1 MRSIHSVTNTVQT
14 LHVIYSDSSCECT
27 MLPTPFISLPG
38 QKTDDVYSAYSAHLI
53 VSNGPIGHR
62 IQALENA
69 VPDIGAKL
77 QDLLEQVGW
86 KLHVFVGD
94 AAKTNSAIF
103 RIQKRR
109 QLAAGTKRKLSIQV
123 KCLLHQIC
131 LVRRPSILAIDSY
144 WSTVVR
150 LAHLFENWS
159 FKRQFGISLLHI
171 LKQPGIAV
179 SEFPD
184 EMSNWKLRA
193 DWLVKGR
200 KVVEQ
205 VSKAEFPQ
213 SVIMVDVIVNALEYG
228 SNALFKRTSLL
239 TRMSNLGSHH
249 PEYTTLAKEC
259 MERFLDMAS
268 GSFGKRLVERTVLLL
283 DDGLQEMIDLGGF
296 SPTPERLVLFFRLIV
311 SCMSDLW
318 RRMIFEFSR
327 YPWKWFDIL
336 AQDLSLKQ
344 FVEKFDQVQAQST
357 SHCCSCVDSE
367 FSQVILAEC
376 LTSLSKEPMHEQY
389 RIYND
394 VKQVL
399 QQEKNLR
406 VQTAAHRAVRSLS
419 GWNIF
424 QRENTQGVQMGTAEY
439 KSHLQNLSAQWKS
452 LSQDDKAAWNI
463 QARHEQMCREELV
476 GTPLPAKGEGM
487 SELDLAVGRKGRS
500 KLSGKRLQLN
510 TELYNQHFLWST
522 PTQLGDGDGA
532 LKAELIDV
540 KSPDDQV
547 SAFLRDTIHAV
558 YQDVAGDNSEN
569 TEDLADSSLDCFPG
583 GLCRSGCH
591 FDKANQFVYRL
602 HKELDERKIKS
613 GSLLTLTLTDH
624 HHTHVFFS
632 GITLK
637 KPLLQTAILA
647 SIQDDV
653 VSFQQDPNSSI
664 PCITTTHH
672 MFLQMLETG
681 STATSVHVE
690 HWLYKP
696 IIDDTKALRVNADHI
711 LTSFTVDI
719 ASSKSVS
726 RKRPIK
732 LPFGLKE
739 IRKPRKRKTEAGAG
753 AKHQAKRRR
762 IQDPTDDLP
771 CECDS
776 DSGSDSNSSSGN
788 PSDIDGSGEVAPL
801 FEEDNEVEP
810 ISEIMENEMKAEWQV
825 AEEIQEADKNKARLA
840 KYTQGEGTAATAE
853 SKNKTKTFF
862 SQRLGLGCGSIAPT
876 GRAKC
881 YHCKVLI
888 GRDTIRFEWY
898 WNKLRPNGWL
908 HNHCLI
914 ETAQKFELLDETM
927 RQLDE
932 LTSASSSS
940 DNTVREESARILA
953 SMRRKTS

>member
-1 MRSIHSVTNTVQT
+1 M
-14 LHVIYSDSSCECT
+14 
-27 MLPTPFISLPG
+27 
-38 QKTDDVYSAYSAHLI
+38 
-53 VSNGPIGHR
+53 
-62 IQALENA
+62 
-69 VPDIGAKL
+69 
-77 QDLLEQVGW
+77 
-86 KLHVFVGD
+86 
-94 AAKTNSAIF
+94 
-103 RIQKRR
+103 
-109 QLAAGTKRKLSIQV
+109 
-123 KCLLHQIC
+123 
-131 LVRRPSILAIDSY
+131 
-144 WSTVVR
+144 
-150 LAHLFENWS
+150 
-159 FKRQFGISLLHI
+159 
-171 LKQPGIAV
+171 
-179 SEFPD
+179 
-184 EMSNWKLRA
+184 
-193 DWLVKGR
+193 
-200 KVVEQ
+200 
-205 VSKAEFPQ
+205 
-213 SVIMVDVIVNALEYG
+213 
-228 SNALFKRTSLL
+228 
-239 TRMSNLGSHH
+239 
-249 PEYTTLAKEC
+249 
-259 MERFLDMAS
+259 
-268 GSFGKRLVERTVLLL
+268 
-283 DDGLQEMIDLGGF
+283 
-296 SPTPERLVLFFRLIV
+296 
-311 SCMSDLW
+311 
-318 RRMIFEFSR
+318 
-327 YPWKWFDIL
+327 
-336 AQDLSLKQ
+336 
-344 FVEKFDQVQAQST
+344 
-357 SHCCSCVDSE
+357 
-367 FSQVILAEC
+367 
-376 LTSLSKEPMHEQY
+376 
-389 RIYND
+389 
-394 VKQVL
+394 
-399 QQEKNLR
+399 
-406 VQTAAHRAVRSLS
+406 
-419 GWNIF
+419 
-424 QRENTQGVQMGTAEY
+424 
-439 KSHLQNLSAQWKS
+439 
-452 LSQDDKAAWNI
+452 
-463 QARHEQMCREELV
+463 
-476 GTPLPAKGEGM
+476 
-487 SELDLAVGRKGRS
+487 
-500 KLSGKRLQLN
+500 
-510 TELYNQHFLWST
+510 
-522 PTQLGDGDGA
+522 
-532 LKAELIDV
+532 KAELIDV

>member
-1 MRSIHSVTNTVQT
+1 M
-14 LHVIYSDSSCECT
+14 
-27 MLPTPFISLPG
+27 
-38 QKTDDVYSAYSAHLI
+38 
-53 VSNGPIGHR
+53 
-62 IQALENA
+62 
-69 VPDIGAKL
+69 
-77 QDLLEQVGW
+77 
-86 KLHVFVGD
+86 
-94 AAKTNSAIF
+94 
-103 RIQKRR
+103 
-109 QLAAGTKRKLSIQV
+109 
-123 KCLLHQIC
+123 
-131 LVRRPSILAIDSY
+131 
-144 WSTVVR
+144 
-150 LAHLFENWS
+150 
-159 FKRQFGISLLHI
+159 
-171 LKQPGIAV
+171 

-193 DWLVKGR
+193 DWLVKGFFPTAKGAIDLLKSLLQLLNGNSMEPVFTHWCLPGCCDSQQESLKKVTEVAIPLFSRGFQCPLLYRFKHYTVASSYLRTACCCFHLLPQVLTQLNAVANEQDSKLVDGLLQNAGASVEHTELGDLLDNDLSFSLQNSVRRR

-399 QQEKNLR
+399 QQVAQCSPMNADKVEVKHGNMQWCVAKRASSHVKRGKTAVESAFLQTCIQNHGVAQQEVSETTMPSGRSKISIERQLGISSRNQHSINQAGLGFLTSHFPLTCNVCLYSRLYNVTMCLAAMALTIAHPSFHSSNTHGCPIYYKLSLPVISCESPGSRIPVKEVRQRRPVESSEEKNLR

-522 PTQLGDGDGA
+522 PTQLGDG
-532 LKAELIDV
+532 L
-540 KSPDDQV
+540 
-547 SAFLRDTIHAV
+547 
-558 YQDVAGDNSEN
+558 
-569 TEDLADSSLDCFPG
+569 LA
-583 GLCRSGCH
+583 
-591 FDKANQFVYRL
+591 
-602 HKELDERKIKS
+602 
-613 GSLLTLTLTDH
+613 
-624 HHTHVFFS
+624 
-632 GITLK
+632 
-637 KPLLQTAILA
+637 
-647 SIQDDV
+647 
-653 VSFQQDPNSSI
+653 
-664 PCITTTHH
+664 
-672 MFLQMLETG
+672 
-681 STATSVHVE
+681 
-690 HWLYKP
+690 
-696 IIDDTKALRVNADHI
+696 
-711 LTSFTVDI
+711 
-719 ASSKSVS
+719 
-726 RKRPIK
+726 
-732 LPFGLKE
+732 
-739 IRKPRKRKTEAGAG
+739 
-753 AKHQAKRRR
+753 
-762 IQDPTDDLP
+762 
-771 CECDS
+771 
-776 DSGSDSNSSSGN
+776 
-788 PSDIDGSGEVAPL
+788 
-801 FEEDNEVEP
+801 
-810 ISEIMENEMKAEWQV
+810 
-825 AEEIQEADKNKARLA
+825 
-840 KYTQGEGTAATAE
+840 
-853 SKNKTKTFF
+853 
-862 SQRLGLGCGSIAPT
+862 
-876 GRAKC
+876 
-881 YHCKVLI
+881 
-888 GRDTIRFEWY
+888 
-898 WNKLRPNGWL
+898 
-908 HNHCLI
+908 
-914 ETAQKFELLDETM
+914 
-927 RQLDE
+927 
-932 LTSASSSS
+932 
-940 DNTVREESARILA
+940 
-953 SMRRKTS
+953 